1 METRVEK
8 TQELHDRG
16 YNCAQAVGCAYCDL
30 VGISEDEMFRMLEG
44 YGLGMGC
51 MEGICGAV
59 SGAVALAGLKNSQG
73 CANPISKRSTYQL
86 SGRILKE
93 FKEKNGSAIC
103 RELKGVDTGRALR
116 ACNDCIRDAAELA
129 EKILFAEEA

>member
-51 MEGICGAV
+51 MEGIRCV
-59 SGAVALAGLKNSQG
+59 
-73 CANPISKRSTYQL
+73 
-86 SGRILKE
+86 
-93 FKEKNGSAIC
+93 
-103 RELKGVDTGRALR
+103 
-116 ACNDCIRDAAELA
+116 
-129 EKILFAEEA
+129 

>member
-1 METRVEK
+1 
-8 TQELHDRG
+8 
-16 YNCAQAVGCAYCDL
+16 
-30 VGISEDEMFRMLEG
+30 MFRMLEG

>member
-44 YGLGMGC
+44 YGWVWDAWK
-51 MEGICGAV
+51 ESAV
-59 SGAVALAGLKNSQG
+59 Q
-73 CANPISKRSTYQL
+73 
-86 SGRILKE
+86 
-93 FKEKNGSAIC
+93 C
-103 RELKGVDTGRALR
+103 REQLLWQA
-116 ACNDCIRDAAELA
+116 
-129 EKILFAEEA
+129 